1 MKLKQFSYVSIIAL
15 TVAVGSGFLA
25 ASLMK
30 SKSVTA
36 QANAKARDCDNHIP
50 VPNLVQGMTYQ
61 DARQLIINTGWQAQY
76 NTDPNIAATDSR
88 IAGMISQ
95 GWSEVEACSGTGLG
109 LCKFSFRDAFGRYL
123 SVTTA
128 DNIVGEGSQEYN
140 STVFGWSVAE

>member
-1 MKLKQFSYVSIIAL
+1 MKLKQLSYISIIAL
-15 TVAVGSGFLA
+15 ALTVGSGFLVA
-25 ASLMK
+25 NLMK

-36 QANAKARDCDNHIP
+36 KANPKAKDCENHIP
-50 VPNLVQGMTYQ
+50 IPNLVQGMTYQ
-61 DARQLIINTGWQAQY
+61 DARQLIINAGWQAQY
-76 NTDPNIAATDSR
+76 NSDPNIAATDSR

-95 GWSEVEACSGTGLG
+95 GWGEVEACSGTGLG

-128 DNIVGEGSQEYN
+128 NNIVGEESEEFD

>member
-15 TVAVGSGFLA
+15 TVTISSGFLVA
-25 ASLMK
+25 NLMK

-36 QANAKARDCDNHIP
+36 QANAKVSDCDNHIP
-50 VPNLVQGMTYQ
+50 VPNLVQGMTYK
-61 DARQLIINTGWQAQY
+61 DARQLIINAGWQAQY

-88 IAGMISQ
+88 IAEMISQ
-95 GWSEVEACSGTGLG
+95 GWSEVEACSGSGLG

-128 DNIVGEGSQEYN
+128 NNIVNEESEEFD
-140 STVFGWSVAE
+140 STLFGWSVAE